1 MQNKMSKT
9 CHNSTKHPM
18 EKYGIKNYNYYSSF
32 FDEGRSL
39 IEKIIFISKIINI
52 NYFQYL

>member
-9 CHNSTKHPM
+9 CHNSTKHSM

-39 IEKIIFISKIINI
+39 IEKNNFYI
-52 NYFQYL
+52 